1 MGIFSRASRMS
12 AETSAP
18 SPPGRPGLL
27 TEAGGLTSEGA
38 GAAPDRR
45 HRRIPYIS
53 ERKKYDILIAASDQA
68 VYDYD
73 LETGEINWSGSYER
87 VLGYDAGAIGGFE
100 EWAERIHP
108 EDRDEVLRLL
118 EAAEKNRDVFEVEYR
133 FRHKNGGYRWIH
145 DRGFFLIEDD
155 RDLRRMIGMLSDI
168 HDRKQAE
175 LLQSAVY
182 KIAQAADTSAGLDDL
197 YRSVHRIIGTAMP
210 AGNFYIALYDE
221 ARGLIRF
228 PYFVDEIDPPP
239 APVKPGKG
247 LTEYVIRT
255 GRSLLCDEETDLILR
270 SRGEV
275 EVVGAPSTIWL
286 GVPLIV
292 DGKTTGAMVV
302 QHYGNPNAYGPA
314 EQRMLEFVSSQVA
327 RSIERKAAEEALRRS
342 EQRLSLHIQKTPLA
356 VIEWDP
362 DFRVLQ
368 WNAAA
373 EQIFGYTAAEAIGQH
388 ASFILPESALAEVDR
403 TWRDLMRNAGGD
415 REAHENLTKD
425 GRIIVCEWYN
435 TSLVDGEGRVIGV
448 ASLAQDITKRQR
460 TERALRDSEELYR
473 RLVAAIPDLIVRTD
487 LEGNVLYANELAVRL
502 SGTSATGGLIGRN
515 IFSFIAPED
524 LEKARS
530 GARNLYQERGKPQE
544 IGLVFDGKP
553 AIKFEV
559 DGAILRN
566 PDGAPYSVV
575 YLCRDIT
582 QRMQAEEDLRRGLLK
597 LRTTLKAAI
606 DSLASAI
613 EMRDPY
619 TAGHQERTTRLARA
633 IAVEMGLDG
642 ERIEGIEIAGI
653 IHDIGK
659 LYVPAEILS
668 KPTKLTDL
676 EYGLI
681 KMHAQAGYTILSK
694 IDFPWPIAQIV
705 HQHHEFVNGSGYP
718 QGLSGKD
725 ILIEARILCV
735 ADVVEAM
742 SSHRPYRPA
751 LGVSLA
757 LDEITQ
763 KKGILFDREV
773 VDACLRLFREKG
785 FKFD

>member
-12 AETSAP
+12 AETTAP
-18 SPPGRPGLL
+18 SPPARPGFLA
-27 TEAGGLTSEGA
+27 EAAGLPSEGA

-45 HRRIPYIS
+45 QRRIPYIS

-87 VLGYDAGAIGGFE
+87 VLGYDAGDIGGFE

-108 EDRDEVLRLL
+108 EDRDQVLRLL
-118 EAAEKNRDVFEVEYR
+118 DAGEKNREVFEVEYR
-133 FRHKNGGYRWIH
+133 FRHKNGGYRWVH

-155 RDLRRMIGMLSDI
+155 RDLRRMIGMIHDI

-270 SRGEV
+270 NRGEV
-275 EVVGAPSTIWL
+275 EIIGAPSTIWL

-356 VIEWDP
+356 VIEWDT
-362 DFRVLQ
+362 DSRVLQ
-368 WNAAA
+368 WNASA

-388 ASFILPESALAEVDR
+388 ASFILSESALAEVDR
-403 TWRDLMRNAGGD
+403 NWWDLTHNAGG
-415 REAHENLTKD
+415 EQKASENVTKD
-425 GRIIVCEWYN
+425 GRIIICEWYN
-435 TSLVDGEGRVIGV
+435 TSLVDSEGRVIGV

-487 LEGNVLYANELAVRL
+487 LEGNILYANELAVRL
-502 SGTSATGGLIGRN
+502 SGTSGAGGLVGRN

-530 GARNLYQERGKPQE
+530 GARNFYRERGKPQE

-566 PDGAPYSVV
+566 PDGTPYSVV

-582 QRMQAEEDLRRGLLK
+582 QRMQAEEDLHRGLIK

-633 IAVEMGLDG
+633 IAVEMGLDE
-642 ERIEGIEIAGI
+642 ERVEGIEIAGI

-725 ILIEARILCV
+725 ILVEARILCV

-751 LGVSLA
+751 LGISLA

>member
-1 MGIFSRASRMS
+1 MRIFGRAPQ
-12 AETSAP
+12 EPSAP
-18 SPPGRPGLL
+18 EDLRADP
-27 TEAGGLTSEGA
+27 
-38 GAAPDRR
+38 APAVPAPEHR
-45 HRRIPYIS
+45 HRKVPYIA
-53 ERKKYDILIAASDQA
+53 ERRKYDILIAASGQA

-73 LETGEINWSGSYER
+73 LETGEISWSGSVEK
-87 VLGYDAGAIGGFE
+87 VLGYPPEEMGGIE
-100 EWAERIHP
+100 SWIERIHP
-108 EDRDEVLRLL
+108 EDREEAVRLL
-118 EAAEKNRDVFEVEYR
+118 EVSEKNRETYDVDYR
-133 FRHKNGGYRWIH
+133 FRHKNGSYRWLH

-155 RDLRRMIGMLSDI
+155 RDLRRMIGMMQDI

-175 LLQSAVY
+175 LLQTALY
-182 KIAQAADTSAGLDDL
+182 MIAQAADTSAGLDDL
-197 YRSVHRIIGTAMP
+197 YRSVHGTVGTVMP
-210 AGNFYIALYDE
+210 AANFYIALFDE
-221 ARGLIRF
+221 AAGLIRF

-255 GRSLLCDEETDLILR
+255 GRSLLCDEATDRILR
-270 SRGEV
+270 GRGEV
-275 EVVGAPSTIWL
+275 EVVGAPSTVWL

-292 DGKTTGAMVV
+292 DGKTLGAMVV
-302 QHYGNPNAYGPA
+302 QNYGNPTAYGPA
-314 EQRMLEFVSSQVA
+314 EQRMLEYVSSQVA
-327 RSIERKAAEEALRRS
+327 RSIGRKAAEEALRHS

-356 VIEWDP
+356 VIEWGT

-368 WNAAA
+368 WNDAA
-373 EQIFGYTAAEAIGQH
+373 EQIFGYPAAEAIGQH
-388 ASFILPESALAEVDR
+388 ASFILPDDVRPQAER
-403 TWRDLMRNAGGD
+403 IWRDLMANAGGE
-415 REAHENLTKD
+415 RGTNANVTKD
-425 GRIIVCEWYN
+425 GRTIFCEWYN

-448 ASLAQDITKRQR
+448 ASLAQDV
-460 TERALRDSEELYR
+460 TERLRAADALRDSEELYR

-487 LEGNVLYANELAVRL
+487 LDGRIVYANEVAERL
-502 SGTSATGGLIGRN
+502 SGTLGAGGLVGRN
-515 IFSFIAPED
+515 IFAFVAPED
-524 LEKARS
+524 LERARK
-530 GARNLYQERGKPQE
+530 GAQAIFTKRIGPQE
-544 IGLVFDGKP
+544 ISLVFDGKP
-553 AIKFEV
+553 PIRFEI
-559 DGAILRN
+559 DGAVLRS
-566 PDGAPYSVV
+566 PDGAPYGVV

-582 QRMQAEEDLRRGLLK
+582 ERKQAEESLRQGLVQ
-597 LRTTLKAAI
+597 LRSTLKAAI
-606 DSLASAI
+606 DSLSSAI

-633 IAVEMGLDG
+633 IAVEMGL
-642 ERIEGIEIAGI
+642 EAEKVEAIEIAGV

-668 KPTKLTDL
+668 KPTKLTEL
-676 EYGLI
+676 EYALI

-705 HQHHEFVNGSGYP
+705 HQHHEYINGSGYP

-751 LGVSLA
+751 LGISLA

-763 KKGILFDREV
+763 KRGILFDREV
-773 VDACLRLFREKG
+773 VDACLRLFRDKN

>member
-1 MGIFSRASRMS
+1 MRIFGRSPQAPPDLSPS
-12 AETSAP
+12 ATLSSPAP
-18 SPPGRPGLL
+18 
-27 TEAGGLTSEGA
+27 
-38 GAAPDRR
+38 AAPAPDHR
-45 HRRIPYIS
+45 HRKVPYIA
-53 ERKKYDILIAASDQA
+53 ERRKYDILIAASGQV

-73 LETGEINWSGSYER
+73 LETGEISWSGSVEK
-87 VLGYDAGAIGGFE
+87 VLGYPPEAMGGIE
-100 EWAERIHP
+100 DWIERIHP
-108 EDRDEVLRLL
+108 EDREEALRLL
-118 EAAEKNRDVFEVEYR
+118 DLSEKNREIYDVDYR

-155 RDLRRMIGMLSDI
+155 RDLRRMIGMMQDI

-182 KIAQAADTSAGLDDL
+182 KIAQAADTSAGLEDL
-197 YRSVHRIIGTAMP
+197 YRSVHGIVGTVMP
-210 AGNFYIALYDE
+210 AANFYIALYDE
-221 ARGLIRF
+221 TRDLIRF

-247 LTEYVIRT
+247 LTEYVLRT
-255 GRSLLCDEETDLILR
+255 GHSLLCDEATDRILR
-270 SRGEV
+270 GRGEV
-275 EVVGAPSTIWL
+275 EVVGAPSTVWL

-292 DGKTTGAMVV
+292 DGKTLGAMVV
-302 QHYGNPNAYGPA
+302 QNYGNPNAYGPA

-327 RSIERKAAEEALRRS
+327 RSIGRKSAEEALRHS

-356 VIEWDP
+356 VIEWDT

-368 WNAAA
+368 WNASA
-373 EQIFGYTAAEAIGQH
+373 EHIFGYPASEAIGRQ
-388 ASFILPESALAEVDR
+388 ASFIVPESARAQVDSV
-403 TWRDLMRNAGGD
+403 WNELMANADGE
-415 REAHENLTKD
+415 RCTNTNVTKD
-425 GRIIVCEWYN
+425 GRTIFCEWYN
-435 TSLVDGEGRVIGV
+435 TALVDGQGRVIGV
-448 ASLAQDITKRQR
+448 ASLAQDVTGRQR
-460 TERALRDSEELYR
+460 AADALRDSEELYR

-487 LEGNVLYANELAVRL
+487 LEGNIVYANEVALRL
-502 SGTSATGGLIGRN
+502 SGTLGGDGLLGRN
-515 IFSFIAPED
+515 IFSFVAPED
-524 LEKARS
+524 LANARK
-530 GARNLYQERGKPQE
+530 GAQAIFTKRIGPQE
-544 IGLVFDGKP
+544 ISLVFDGKP
-553 AIKFEV
+553 PIRFEI
-559 DGAILRN
+559 DGAVLRS

-582 QRMQAEEDLRRGLLK
+582 ERKLAEEGLRHGLVQ
-597 LRTTLKAAI
+597 LRSTLKAAI
-606 DSLASAI
+606 DSLSSAI

-633 IAVEMGLDG
+633 IAVEMDLDKDKV
-642 ERIEGIEIAGI
+642 EAIEIAGV

-676 EYGLI
+676 EYAMI

-705 HQHHEFVNGSGYP
+705 HQHHELVNGSGYP

-751 LGVSLA
+751 LGISLA

-763 KKGILFDREV
+763 KRGILFDREV
-773 VDACLRLFREKG
+773 VDACLRLFRDKH

>member
-1 MGIFSRASRMS
+1 MRIFGRSTPTVTASF
-12 AETSAP
+12 AP
-18 SPPGRPGLL
+18 APQPVLAAGTAASPDAADLFGLPP
-27 TEAGGLTSEGA
+27 E
-38 GAAPDRR
+38 RR
-45 HRRIPYIS
+45 HRKIPYIT
-53 ERKKYDILIAASDQA
+53 ERKKYDLLIAASGQA

-73 LETGEINWSGSYER
+73 IETGEIHWSGSVEQ
-87 VLGYDAGAIGGFE
+87 VFGYKPEEMGGFE
-100 EWAERIHP
+100 SWTEHIHP
-108 EDRDEVLRLL
+108 EDRETALRLL
-118 EAAEKNRDVFEVEYR
+118 DLAEKHRDIYDVDYR
-133 FRHKNGGYRWIH
+133 IRHKNGSYRWIH

-155 RDLRRMIGMLSDI
+155 RDLRRMFGMMQDI
-168 HDRKQAE
+168 NDRKQGE

-182 KIAQAADTSAGLDDL
+182 KIAQAAEASAGLDDL
-197 YRSVHRIIGTAMP
+197 YRSVHGIVGTVMP
-210 AGNFYIALYDE
+210 ASNFYIALYDE
-221 ARGLIRF
+221 SRDLIRF
-228 PYFVDEIDPPP
+228 PYFVDEADPPP
-239 APVKPGKG
+239 DPVKPSKG

-255 GRSLLCDEETDLILR
+255 GRSLLCDEETDRALR

-275 EVVGAPSTIWL
+275 EIVGAPSSVWL

-302 QHYGNPNAYGPA
+302 QHYTNPNAYGAA

-327 RSIERKAAEEALRRS
+327 RSIERKTAEEALRRN
-342 EQRLSLHIQKTPLA
+342 EERLSLHIRNTPLA
-356 VIEWDP
+356 VIEWGT

-373 EQIFGYTAAEAIGQH
+373 EQIFGYTAAEAIGRH
-388 ASFILPESALAEVDR
+388 SSFIFAEGVRGHVDR
-403 TWRDLMRNAGGD
+403 VWGALMAKAGGE
-415 REAHENLTKD
+415 RATIENVTKD
-425 GRIIVCEWYN
+425 GRTIFCEWYN
-435 TSLVDGEGRVIGV
+435 TALVDGEGRVIGV

-668 KPTKLTDL
+668 KPTKLTEL
-676 EYGLI
+676 EYALI

-705 HQHHEFVNGSGYP
+705 HQHHEFINGSGYP

-725 ILIEARILCV
+725 ILLEARILCV

-751 LGVSLA
+751 LGVPLA

-763 KKGILFDREV
+763 KRGILYDREV

>member
-1 MGIFSRASRMS
+1 MRIF
-12 AETSAP
+12 
-18 SPPGRPGLL
+18 GRGST
-27 TEAGGLTSEGA
+27 TEAAPFAPAPHPVLSPGMPALPEASDLFGLPAE
-38 GAAPDRR
+38 RR
-45 HRRIPYIS
+45 HRKIPYIT
-53 ERKKYDILIAASDQA
+53 ERKKFDLLIAASGQA

-73 LETGEINWSGSYER
+73 IETGEIHWSGSVEQ
-87 VLGYDAGAIGGFE
+87 VFGYAPEEMGGFDA
-100 EWAERIHP
+100 WSERIHP
-108 EDRDEVLRLL
+108 EDRDMALRLL
-118 EAAEKNRDVFEVEYR
+118 DLAEKHRDIYDVDYR
-133 FRHKNGGYRWIH
+133 VRHKNGSYRWIH

-155 RDLRRMIGMLSDI
+155 RDLRRMFGMMQDI
-168 HDRKQAE
+168 HDRKQGE

-182 KIAQAADTSAGLDDL
+182 KIAQAAEASAGLDDL
-197 YRSVHRIIGTAMP
+197 YRSVHGIIGTVMP
-210 AGNFYIALYDE
+210 ASNFYIALYDE
-221 ARGLIRF
+221 GRNLIRF
-228 PYFVDEIDPPP
+228 PYFVDEADPTPD
-239 APVKPGKG
+239 PVKPAKG

-255 GRSLLCDEETDLILR
+255 GRSLLCDEETDRALR

-275 EVVGAPSTIWL
+275 EIVGAPSSVWL

-302 QHYGNPNAYGPA
+302 QHYTNPNAYGAA

-327 RSIERKAAEEALRRS
+327 RSIERKTGEEALRRN
-342 EQRLSLHIQKTPLA
+342 EERLSLHIRNTPLA
-356 VIEWDP
+356 VIEWGT

-373 EQIFGYTAAEAIGQH
+373 EQIFGYTAAEAIGRH
-388 ASFILPESALAEVDR
+388 SSFIFGEGVRGHADRVWGALMAK
-403 TWRDLMRNAGGD
+403 AGGE
-415 REAHENLTKD
+415 RATIENVTKD
-425 GRIIVCEWYN
+425 GRIISCEWYN
-435 TSLVDGEGRVIGV
+435 TALVDGEGRVIGV
-448 ASLAQDITKRQR
+448 ASQAQDITKRKR
-460 TERALRDSEELYR
+460 AERALRDSEELHR

-487 LEGNVLYANELAVRL
+487 LEGNIVYANKRAERL
-502 SGTSATGGLIGRN
+502 SGTASGGLVGGN
-515 IFSFIAPED
+515 IFSYVAPED
-524 LEKARS
+524 LEKARY
-530 GARNLYQERGKPQE
+530 GAEAIFKERRQPQE

-559 DGAILRN
+559 DGAILRG
-566 PDGAPYSVV
+566 PDGTPYGVV
-575 YLCRDIT
+575 YLCRDIS
-582 QRMQAEEDLRRGLLK
+582 QRKQAEEDLRSGLVK

-633 IAVEMGLDG
+633 IAVEMGLDA
-642 ERIEGIEIAGI
+642 ERIEGIEIAGV

-668 KPTKLTDL
+668 KPTKLTEL
-676 EYGLI
+676 EYALI

-705 HQHHEFVNGSGYP
+705 HQHHEFINGSGYP
-718 QGLSGKD
+718 QGISGKD
-725 ILIEARILCV
+725 ILLEARILCV

-751 LGVSLA
+751 LGVALA

-763 KKGILFDREV
+763 KRGILYDREV